1 MISRKWI
8 AALARLRGGGAPAS
22 RTPGAEAQSRDRWD
36 PPARGARL
44 RGGGAPGS
52 RTPRTEPQSRKI
64 RFELASVDPNF
75 KVILRNI
82 KFIQKPNSENP

>member
-44 RGGGAPGS
+44 RGGGERGIPVLDRAS
-52 RTPRTEPQSRKI
+52 RI
-64 RFELASVDPNF
+64 RGGVRE
-75 KVILRNI
+75 
-82 KFIQKPNSENP
+82 E

>member
-44 RGGGAPGS
+44 RGGGIANEGS
-52 RTPRTEPQSRKI
+52 RIES
-64 RFELASVDPNF
+64 PNVWGVAF
-75 KVILRNI
+75 WGLT
-82 KFIQKPNSENP
+82 